1 MKRKSLVA
9 LAVVACLSM
18 GNADTPNLEQE
29 LYEENQESQL
39 EDNYIQSAI
48 LAQKA
53 VRIGKETLQS
63 LKTNL
68 AFIQRLE
75 NDSEFVK
82 CVVHKANLTKLNEL
96 ANGAK
101 KLLDKGKI
109 SQQDYNQYIAE
120 LNSQKSNLKQKI
132 SSTCDN

>member
-1 MKRKSLVA
+1 LTFDFAIIHYLKIKEIEMKRKFLVA
-9 LAVVACLSM
+9 LVVVACLSM

-75 NDSEFVK
+75 NDSE
-82 CVVHKANLTKLNEL
+82 
-96 ANGAK
+96 
-101 KLLDKGKI
+101 
-109 SQQDYNQYIAE
+109 
-120 LNSQKSNLKQKI
+120 
-132 SSTCDN
+132 